1 MLLGSARLPD
11 PCGNAR
17 FGSPVPTLK
26 VRVPLSST
34 GRRLLRGRARIVTV
48 AFAGR
53 NVPPVPWRIR
63 LSAPRAM

>member
-1 MLLGSARLPD
+1 
-11 PCGNAR
+11 
-17 FGSPVPTLK
+17 